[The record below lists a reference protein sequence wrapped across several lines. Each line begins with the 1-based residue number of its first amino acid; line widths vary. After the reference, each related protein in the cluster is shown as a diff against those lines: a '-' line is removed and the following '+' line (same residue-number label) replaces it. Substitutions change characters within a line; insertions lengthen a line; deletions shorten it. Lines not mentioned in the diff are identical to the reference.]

1 MRDGKGENEFRVVVG
16 GQKLEEISHKDGK
29 TYIQMML
36 FSKVSYG
43 VEYTEEV
50 KGLGGT
56 ERNTQKW
63 PVSPYTV
70 AVRNNSGKGNFA
82 QLCVDGQKIA
92 EKYVPAGDSVIF
104 EGIPTEEGIQELLF
118 SLPRYATL
126 REKEIGGQSLPD
138 AVASELGT
146 IKVVWRDCALVGK
159 DFADNYRT
167 YAAASSYKQANKT
180 DAKRTGGAGAG
191 AGEGEKFAST
201 TRAGK
206 VIGMNEA
213 RSCVVNRYQYEGEPW
228 SATLLYR
235 TKDYLEKIGVIPKDM
250 SPEEVAERRRKRL
263 ARRKRRKLQE
273 EAAAGGAFVPP
284 PVPVSLVDGPPPV
297 AAEEGEGEG

>member
-1 MRDGKGENEFRVVVG
+1 QVAA
-16 GQKLEEISHKDGK
+16 QKLEEISHKDGK

-50 KGLGGT
+50 KGLGAV
-56 ERNTQKW
+56 ECNTQKW

-82 QLCVDGQKIA
+82 ELLVDGQKIA

-104 EGIPTEEGIQELLF
+104 EGIPTEDGIQELLF
-118 SLPRYATL
+118 SLPRYTTL
-126 REKEIGGQSLPD
+126 REKEIGGKSLPD

-146 IKVVWRDCALVGK
+146 IKVVWRDCALVGNEFK
-159 DFADNYRT
+159 DDYRP

-180 DAKRTGGAGAG
+180 DAKHTGAAGAG

-213 RSCVVNRYQYEGEPW
+213 RSCVVNRYRYEGEPW

-297 AAEEGEGEG
+297 AAEES